1 LFVAGSAQESVRS
14 VATRLQPRI
23 REHNLT
29 LVAAGVAFYAFV
41 ALIPALVAFISIYG
55 LVANPANVTRQVK
68 DVASAQ
74 PKAVQDFFVYQL
86 TSIIHA
92 NRAGVSI
99 TLVVAI
105 ALALWSASGG
115 MAALVTGV
123 HVAHERDQ
131 PKTFVKNRGR
141 ALLLTLGAIVFLSA
155 VIFVIAALPPL
166 LSKVGLGSA
175 GRIAVG
181 ALRWPL
187 LAVVMVVGIGLLY
200 RFSMQD
206 APRGWLG
213 VVTPRSGRRHGRL
226 AGRLSPLRRVYGEL
240 LELQQDLRRPGIDR
254 CSAPL
259 ALAELSAGARRS
271 RGGRLGW
278 FLTRTGG
285 VATTSTHRW
294 SRTPAPSAR
303 SVNTVRSARPKT
315 RLLGGVTRALGG
327 FGPCKP
333 GELVLCAR
341 RPSWPVRSGR
351 SR

>member
-1 LFVAGSAQESVRS
+1 MAGSVQDRVRS

-29 LVAAGVAFYAFV
+29 LVAAGVAFYAFL

-68 DVASAQ
+68 DIASAQ

-99 TLVVAI
+99 TLIVAI

-131 PKTFVKNRGR
+131 PKSFVKNRGR

-155 VIFVIAALPPL
+155 VIFVIAALPPV

-181 ALRWPL
+181 TLRWPL

-200 RFSMQD
+200 RFSMDD

-213 VVTPRSGRRHGRL
+213 VVTPGAVVAM
-226 AGRLSPLRRVYGEL
+226 AGWLVASALFAVYTANFSSYGKTY
-240 LELQQDLRRPGIDR
+240 G
-254 CSAPL
+254 
-259 ALAELSAGARRS
+259 ALASIVVLLLWLWLSC
-271 RGGRLGW
+271 L
-278 FLTRTGG
+278 
-285 VATTSTHRW
+285 
-294 SRTPAPSAR
+294 
-303 SVNTVRSARPKT
+303 
-315 RLLGGVTRALGG
+315 
-327 FGPCKP
+327 
-333 GELVLCAR
+333 LVLVGAEVDG
-341 RPSWPVRSGR
+341 SVGS
-351 SR
+351 

>member
-1 LFVAGSAQESVRS
+1 MAGSAQDRVRS

-99 TLVVAI
+99 TLIVAI

-181 ALRWPL
+181 TLRWPL

-213 VVTPRSGRRHGRL
+213 VVTPGAVVATVGWLVASAL
-226 AGRLSPLRRVYGEL
+226 FAVYTANFSSYSKTYG
-240 LELQQDLRRPGIDR
+240 
-254 CSAPL
+254 
-259 ALAELSAGARRS
+259 ALASIVVLLLWLWLSCLLVLVGAEVDGSAGS
-271 RGGRLGW
+271 
-278 FLTRTGG
+278 
-285 VATTSTHRW
+285 
-294 SRTPAPSAR
+294 
-303 SVNTVRSARPKT
+303 
-315 RLLGGVTRALGG
+315 
-327 FGPCKP
+327 
-333 GELVLCAR
+333 
-341 RPSWPVRSGR
+341 
-351 SR
+351 